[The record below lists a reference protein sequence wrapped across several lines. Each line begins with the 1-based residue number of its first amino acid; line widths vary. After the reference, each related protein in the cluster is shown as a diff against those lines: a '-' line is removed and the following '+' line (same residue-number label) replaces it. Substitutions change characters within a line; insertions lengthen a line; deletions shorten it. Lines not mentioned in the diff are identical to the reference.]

1 MKKIWAKVKK
11 INKRWPMAK
20 VFLMALVVVIASGVV
35 MLTRGNDLAKWQ
47 ASTEAELAKQLEMEN
62 EVSGVVGEV
71 TEMPETEDTLE
82 VSREEQLKGKK
93 LVALTFDDGP
103 SAVTTGRLLDIL
115 KEKGVRVTFFVLG
128 IMVEKWPEVVQRAI
142 AEGHEVES
150 HTMGHKKFTRMN
162 QGAVEWEIGRAREV
176 IEAVTGQTVKYL
188 RTPYGIVTD
197 SSKVMPIILW
207 SVDPQ
212 DWKDKDA
219 QVVRERVVGAVHDGA
234 IVLMHD
240 IYGTT
245 VDAVAGIIDDLLA
258 QGYEMVTVNELFEA
272 RGVITETGVVY
283 RRVGD

>member
-1 MKKIWAKVKK
+1 MKKIWKK
-11 INKRWPMAK
+11 IKQINKRWPMAK
-20 VFLMALVVVIASGVV
+20 VFLLIIIGAVAGVVIAKSASD
-35 MLTRGNDLAKWQ
+35 LTKWQ
-47 ASTEAELAKQLEMEN
+47 VSTEAELAKQLEMEN

-71 TEMPETEDTLE
+71 TEMPEIEDTLE

-103 SAVTTGRLLDIL
+103 SAATTGRLLDIL
-115 KEKGVRVTFFVLG
+115 KEKGVKVTFFVLG

-142 AEGHEVES
+142 AEGHEVEN

-162 QGAVEWEIGRAREV
+162 QGAVEWEIARAREV
-176 IEAVTGQTVKYL
+176 IEAVTGQGVKYL

-197 SSKVMPIILW
+197 SSKLMPIVLW

-212 DWKDKDA
+212 DWKDKNA
-219 QVVRERVVGAVHDGA
+219 QTVRERVVGAVHDGA

-245 VDAVAGIIDDLLA
+245 VDAVAGIIDDLRA
-258 QGYEMVTVNELFEA
+258 QGYEMVTVNELFEN
-272 RGVITETGVVY
+272 RGVVTEVGVVY
-283 RRVGD
+283 RKAE